1 MLFCEKNILLF
12 TLIQKYSQ
20 IADAARSGN
29 LQDRLGGSGQ
39 DTSAVLR
46 SQLQVEAAESSEPEA
61 RS

>member
-29 LQDRLGGSGQ
+29 WQGRLGGLEQ
-39 DTSAVLR
+39 DTAAVLR

>member
-29 LQDRLGGSGQ
+29 LQGCLSGSEQ
-39 DTSAVLR
+39 HTAAVLR
-46 SQLQVEAAESSEPEA
+46 LQLQVEAAESSEPEA

>member
-12 TLIQKYSQ
+12 TLIQNYSQ
-20 IADAARSGN
+20 ITDAARSGN
-29 LQDRLGGSGQ
+29 LQVHLGGSEQ
-39 DTSAVLR
+39 YTTAVLR